1 MRSLVPTDWQGI
13 VGQSIDWLS
22 GHVLAPAV
30 LAQLVCVALLIG
42 GARGLAPAVARASLD
57 LSGRVV
63 AAPLRTIAT
72 AFARVADWI
81 ALLLVL
87 WFAHL
92 AFNAAGHRADL
103 LRLAESLV
111 LVWVL
116 IRLSSMLVRDERL
129 ARAIAVLAWI
139 IAALNIAGL
148 ITPVIDLMDAMAVP
162 VGNFR
167 VSLLL
172 VLKGAVTLAILVWLA
187 NATSRLVDQRLRLF
201 APLTPAVQVLA
212 IKLVRMTLLTLAVVL
227 ALGSIGIDLTAF
239 AVFSGAVG
247 VGVGFG
253 LQKVVSNLV
262 SGVILLLDRSIK
274 PGDVI
279 EIDETY
285 GSVSTLNA
293 RYVSVLTRDGK
304 EYLIPNEDLITER
317 VTNWS
322 FSNDLIRQHVKIGI
336 SYLSNPH
343 KAIELAL
350 EAARNVPRV
359 LAEPE
364 PVCLLVEFGNSSVD
378 LELRFWIRD
387 PVNGT
392 TNVRSAVMLNIWD
405 LFHQHGIEIPYPQ
418 RDLTIRNPEALAR
431 ALATVPPQST
441 EKTVTLSS
449 RVDQRN

>member
-1 MRSLVPTDWQGI
+1 MQALIPPGWQDFLS
-13 VGQSIDWLS
+13 QSIDWL
-22 GHVLAPAV
+22 HRNVLVPA
-30 LAQLVCVALLIG
+30 LFEQLVCVLLLVSA
-42 GARGLAPAVARASLD
+42 ARWLAPALQRACFD
-57 LSGRVV
+57 LTHRVV
-63 AAPLRTIAT
+63 AGPLRSIAI

-92 AFNAAGHRADL
+92 AFNAAGNRADL

-148 ITPVIDLMDAMAVP
+148 ITPVINLMDAMAVP

-167 VSLLL
+167 VSVLLM
-172 VLKGAVTLAILVWLA
+172 LKGAVTLAIFVWIA
-187 NATSRLVDQRLRLF
+187 NVLSRLIDQRLRVF
-201 APLTPAVQVLA
+201 GPLTPAVQVLA
-212 IKLVRMTLLTLAVVL
+212 AKLVRMTLLTLAVVL

-239 AVFSGAVG
+239 AVFSGAIG

-279 EIDETY
+279 EIDGTY
-285 GSVSTLNA
+285 GSVIALNA
-293 RYVSVLTRDGK
+293 RYASVQTRDGK
-304 EYLIPNEDLITER
+304 EYLIPNEDLITQR

-322 FSNDLIRQHVKIGI
+322 FSSDLIRMHVKVGV
-336 SYLSNPH
+336 SYQSDPH
-343 KAIELAL
+343 EAIKLAVA
-350 EAARNVPRV
+350 AARDVPRV
-359 LAEPE
+359 LKEPA
-364 PVCLLVEFGNSSVD
+364 PNCLLVAFGESSVD
-378 LELRFWIRD
+378 LELRFWISD
-387 PVNGT
+387 PANGT
-392 TNVRSAVMLNIWD
+392 TNVRSEVMLNLWD
-405 LFHQHGIEIPYPQ
+405 LYQAT
-418 RDLTIRNPEALAR
+418 RDRTAVPAAR
-431 ALATVPPQST
+431 SDIPQS
-441 EKTVTLSS
+441 
-449 RVDQRN
+449 

>member
-1 MRSLVPTDWQGI
+1 MQALIPPGWQDLLS
-13 VGQSIDWLS
+13 QSIDWL
-22 GHVLAPAV
+22 HRNVLVPA
-30 LAQLVCVALLIG
+30 LFEQLVCVLLLVSA
-42 GARGLAPAVARASLD
+42 ARWLAPALQRACFD
-57 LSGRVV
+57 LTHRVV
-63 AAPLRTIAT
+63 AGPLRSIAI

-92 AFNAAGHRADL
+92 AFNAAGNRADL

-148 ITPVIDLMDAMAVP
+148 ITPVINLMDAMAVP

-167 VSLLL
+167 ISVLLM
-172 VLKGAVTLAILVWLA
+172 LKGAVTLAIFVWIA
-187 NATSRLVDQRLRLF
+187 NVLSRLIDQRLRVF
-201 APLTPAVQVLA
+201 GPLTPAVQVLA
-212 IKLVRMTLLTLAVVL
+212 GKLVRMTLLTLAVVL

-239 AVFSGAVG
+239 AVFSGAIG

-279 EIDETY
+279 EIDGTY
-285 GSVSTLNA
+285 GSVIALNA
-293 RYVSVLTRDGK
+293 RYASVQTRDGK
-304 EYLIPNEDLITER
+304 EYLIPNEDLITQR

-322 FSNDLIRQHVKIGI
+322 FSSDLIRMHVKVGV
-336 SYLSNPH
+336 SYQSDPH
-343 KAIELAL
+343 EAIKLAVA
-350 EAARNVPRV
+350 AARDVPRV
-359 LAEPE
+359 LQDPG
-364 PVCLLVEFGNSSVD
+364 PNCLLVAFGESSVD
-378 LELRFWIRD
+378 LELRFWISD
-387 PVNGT
+387 PANGT
-392 TNVRSAVMLNIWD
+392 TNVRSEVMLNLWD
-405 LFHQHGIEIPYPQ
+405 LYHERGIELPYPQ
-418 RDLTIRNPEALAR
+418 REVTFRNPEAVVRGLAKR
-431 ALATVPPQST
+431 QPPVAEPPEQ
-441 EKTVTLSS
+441 
-449 RVDQRN
+449 N

>member
-1 MRSLVPTDWQGI
+1 VQALIPPGWQDFLSQG
-13 VGQSIDWLS
+13 IDWL
-22 GHVLAPAV
+22 HRNVLVPA
-30 LAQLVCVALLIG
+30 LFEQLVCVLLLVSA
-42 GARGLAPAVARASLD
+42 ARWLAPALQRACFD
-57 LSGRVV
+57 LTHRVV
-63 AAPLRTIAT
+63 AGPLRSIAI

-92 AFNAAGHRADL
+92 AFNAAGNRADL

-148 ITPVIDLMDAMAVP
+148 ITPVINLMDAMAVP

-167 VSLLL
+167 ISVLLM
-172 VLKGAVTLAILVWLA
+172 LKGAVTLAIFVWIA
-187 NATSRLVDQRLRLF
+187 NVLSRLIDQRLRVF
-201 APLTPAVQVLA
+201 GPLTPAVQVLA
-212 IKLVRMTLLTLAVVL
+212 AKLVRMTLLTLAVVL

-239 AVFSGAVG
+239 AVFSGAIG

-279 EIDETY
+279 EIDGTY
-285 GSVSTLNA
+285 GSVIALNA
-293 RYVSVLTRDGK
+293 RYASVQTRDGK
-304 EYLIPNEDLITER
+304 EYLIPNEDLITQR

-322 FSNDLIRQHVKIGI
+322 FSSDLIRMHVKVGV
-336 SYLSNPH
+336 SYQSDPH
-343 KAIELAL
+343 EAIKLAVA
-350 EAARNVPRV
+350 AARDVPRV
-359 LAEPE
+359 LQDPG
-364 PVCLLVEFGNSSVD
+364 PNCLLVAFGESSVD
-378 LELRFWIRD
+378 LELRFWISD
-387 PVNGT
+387 PANGT
-392 TNVRSAVMLNIWD
+392 TNVRSEVMLNLWD
-405 LFHQHGIEIPYPQ
+405 LYHERGIELPYPQ
-418 RDLTIRNPEALAR
+418 REVTFRNPEAVVRGLAKR
-431 ALATVPPQST
+431 QPPVA
-441 EKTVTLSS
+441 EPPEE
-449 RVDQRN
+449 N